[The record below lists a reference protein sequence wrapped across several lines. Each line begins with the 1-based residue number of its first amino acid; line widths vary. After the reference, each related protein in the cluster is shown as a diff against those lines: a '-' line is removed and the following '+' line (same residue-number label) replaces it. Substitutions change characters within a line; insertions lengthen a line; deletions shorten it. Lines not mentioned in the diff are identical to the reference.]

1 MQNPG
6 VEESRRIHSFIPTFS
21 ETFSSAQALRTG
33 SESTEANKAVSLAS
47 VDAAVD
53 PYMSQPERVVGV
65 VHQKVLEAF
74 WDGPDTFPTRI
85 VCDDVLN

>member
-1 MQNPG
+1 M
-6 VEESRRIHSFIPTFS
+6 
-21 ETFSSAQALRTG
+21 RTG

-53 PYMSQPERVVGV
+53 PYMSQPELVVGV

-74 WDGPDTFPTRI
+74 WDGPDTFPTR
-85 VCDDVLN
+85 VVVDDVLN